1 MYSAKELKN
10 KPFTH
15 TYDEMMNEINT
26 IAPRRRDNSV
36 TDGVVVFS
44 CPNTE
49 NSDNKETTIDA
60 YSACYINSGSINKYG
75 NRYRVF
81 TEESLTKKELL
92 NIYFLLQHINIDE
105 KSFYSMYTIP
115 NTQKLLQY
123 PNESTK
129 TLKHWRD
136 AYLDDTRNWWRV
148 RNTYIYLNEGK
159 RYIREFEINIRC
171 ENGSYYKKIVIR
183 KFESRNTEDVMSF
196 NTYYVDIDLN
206 TKNHPLTA
214 EEVEREQIKVADALI
229 ALISPTSITF
239 TRNGIQ
245 ATFSIHNK
253 EQRLMTY
260 HKWKNNEKIICEF
273 IRANISPYVDVCSCD
288 AVHLYR
294 MPFSFH
300 RKKKNG
306 DVDDYEVSLYYLSD
320 HLFTTDEII
329 NKYTVKGARKKQKE
343 FSDGL
348 KKEVIISSNDVI
360 DAICNKDVKFFA
372 KYIDKCYTKMS
383 TKERREYLRSYDMLY
398 FLQIGKG
405 LKKSFSSIFRE
416 DRHPSAF
423 VDYLTNERSGE
434 SFYAYTDRAI
444 EVERKNGDSGVF
456 CADLIHFCSLIG
468 EMTEREAFVFL
479 CQIFFPTVG
488 TVVDVYGEENESEK
502 TLFDYVNDNVRLFDE
517 YTKLSQY
524 KRIFNDK
531 SKKLYNTLNKMFV
544 QYIKRFKI
552 EDYQNLCVM
561 AAQEYLAKETGLSCS
576 YIKRML
582 SVFDYIGLLH
592 KQPNTRQLN
601 ERGRIPTVYVG
612 LTDITSVSFTSLV
625 LRRMEAF
632 NHYFPQMNSVTQI
645 ELDKVR
651 IDY

>member
-1 MYSAKELKN
+1 MTCKMYSAKELKN

-260 HKWKNNEKIICEF
+260 HKWKNNEKII
-273 IRANISPYVDVCSCD
+273 
-288 AVHLYR
+288 
-294 MPFSFH
+294 
-300 RKKKNG
+300 
-306 DVDDYEVSLYYLSD
+306 
-320 HLFTTDEII
+320 
-329 NKYTVKGARKKQKE
+329 
-343 FSDGL
+343 
-348 KKEVIISSNDVI
+348 
-360 DAICNKDVKFFA
+360 
-372 KYIDKCYTKMS
+372 
-383 TKERREYLRSYDMLY
+383 
-398 FLQIGKG
+398 
-405 LKKSFSSIFRE
+405 
-416 DRHPSAF
+416 
-423 VDYLTNERSGE
+423 
-434 SFYAYTDRAI
+434 
-444 EVERKNGDSGVF
+444 
-456 CADLIHFCSLIG
+456 
-468 EMTEREAFVFL
+468 
-479 CQIFFPTVG
+479 
-488 TVVDVYGEENESEK
+488 
-502 TLFDYVNDNVRLFDE
+502 
-517 YTKLSQY
+517 
-524 KRIFNDK
+524 
-531 SKKLYNTLNKMFV
+531 
-544 QYIKRFKI
+544 
-552 EDYQNLCVM
+552 
-561 AAQEYLAKETGLSCS
+561 
-576 YIKRML
+576 
-582 SVFDYIGLLH
+582 
-592 KQPNTRQLN
+592 
-601 ERGRIPTVYVG
+601 
-612 LTDITSVSFTSLV
+612 
-625 LRRMEAF
+625 
-632 NHYFPQMNSVTQI
+632 
-645 ELDKVR
+645 
-651 IDY
+651 